1 MRIVWDELKRL
12 KNLRERDL
20 DFAWLE
26 AGFFAEAT
34 VVPTRLGR
42 YKAIGWFDDYPTTV
56 IFKPLGT
63 EAISVI
69 SMRHASRKERTVL

>member
-26 AGFFAEAT
+26 ADFFAEAT

-42 YKAIGWFDDYPTTV
+42 YKGHRLV
-56 IFKPLGT
+56 
-63 EAISVI
+63 
-69 SMRHASRKERTVL
+69 